1 MPDLEFPTS
10 TGAVPGYLASPA
22 AEHGPATIVLQ
33 EWWGLEEHIR
43 STPRPEAAPG
53 TFDQVLAPVREGWR
67 QGGMTEEEIDARFQR
82 ELEEIRRQRLERRG
96 TT

>member
-22 AEHGPATIVLQ
+22 AGHGPATIVLQ

-43 STPRPEAAPG
+43 SVCDRFAAEG
-53 TFDQVLAPVREGWR
+53 FFALAPTSSAAT
-67 QGGMTEEEIDARFQR
+67 QPPSPARR
-82 ELEEIRRQRLERRG
+82 SRN
-96 TT
+96 